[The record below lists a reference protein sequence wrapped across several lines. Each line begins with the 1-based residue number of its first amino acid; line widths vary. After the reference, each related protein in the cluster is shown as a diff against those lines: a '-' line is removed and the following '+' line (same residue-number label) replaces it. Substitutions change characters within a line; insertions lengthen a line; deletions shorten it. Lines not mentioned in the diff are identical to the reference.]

1 MLPNLFKIHWSAR
14 FLLTSVA
21 FLTTI
26 SVGTLAPSAQNQQN
40 TRIIATFLP
49 IYMFT
54 RGVTGDDAQ
63 VDILIPP
70 GAEVHDYQATPG
82 NVRQL
87 SRADVLVKNG
97 LGMEEFLEQ
106 LIANAGNPEL
116 KQIDSSRGIEAIED
130 DHDHGHGHGHGHEH
144 GHGHDHE
151 EGNPHVWLDPVL
163 AQQQVAN
170 IRDGLIEADPANA
183 ETYNSNAAAYIEQLQ
198 QLDREFTQRLAPFRG
213 CKFIAFHDAFPYL
226 ASRYGL
232 EQMAIVELPE
242 DSITPSDIQRVADA
256 VEQYQVKALLSEP
269 QVDDKRLQQIASD
282 LNLPVEELDPIE
294 SGEADPQYYFQAM
307 EQNLQSLERACQ

>member
-1 MLPNLFKIHWSAR
+1 MVPNFLKVSSHWSAR
-14 FLLTSVA
+14 FLLAFVA

-26 SVGTLAPSAQNQQN
+26 SAGTLTSTAQNQQN

-82 NVRQL
+82 NVRVL
-87 SRADVLVKNG
+87 SQADVLVKNG
-97 LGMEEFLEQ
+97 LGMEEFLDQ

-116 KQIDSSRGIEAIED
+116 IEIDSSQGIEAIED
-130 DHDHGHGHGHGHEH
+130 EHDDDHGHGHDHH
-144 GHGHDHE
+144 HE

-170 IRDGLIEADPANA
+170 IRDGLIQADPANA
-183 ETYNSNAAAYIEQLQ
+183 EIYTSNAAAYIEQLQ
-198 QLDREFTQRLAPFRG
+198 QLDQEFAQRLAPVRG

-226 ASRYGL
+226 ARRYGL

-242 DSITPSDIQRVADA
+242 DSITPSDLQRVANA
-256 VEQYQVKALLSEP
+256 VEEYQVKAIFSEP

-282 LNLPVEELDPIE
+282 LNLPVKELDPIE

-307 EQNLQSLERACQ
+307 EQNLQSLEQACQ

>member
-1 MLPNLFKIHWSAR
+1 MLPNLFKRSSKHRSAR
-14 FLLTSVA
+14 FLLTFVA
-21 FLTTI
+21 FFTTI

-63 VDILIPP
+63 VEILIPP

-82 NVRQL
+82 NVREL
-87 SRADVLVKNG
+87 SQADVIVKNG
-97 LGMEEFLEQ
+97 LGMEEFLDQ
-106 LIANAGNPEL
+106 LIANAGNPQLRE
-116 KQIDSSRGIEAIED
+116 IDSSQGIETIEEEQGD
-130 DHDHGHGHGHGHEH
+130 GHGHGHEQ
-144 GHGHDHE
+144 
-151 EGNPHVWLDPVL
+151 GNSHVWLDPVL

-183 ETYNSNAAAYIEQLQ
+183 ETYRSNAATYIEQLQ
-198 QLDREFTQRLAPFRG
+198 QLDKEFAQRLASAKG

-242 DSITPSDIQRVADA
+242 DSITPSDLQRVANA
-256 VEQYQVKALLSEP
+256 VEEYQAKAIFSEP

-307 EQNLQSLERACQ
+307 EQNLQTLEQACQ

>member
-1 MLPNLFKIHWSAR
+1 MLPNFFKLSSKHWSAR
-14 FLLTSVA
+14 FLLTVIA
-21 FLTTI
+21 FFTTI
-26 SVGTLAPSAQNQQN
+26 SVGTLASVAQNQQN

-82 NVRQL
+82 NVREL
-87 SRADVLVKNG
+87 ARADILVKNG

-106 LIANAGNPEL
+106 LIANAGNPQL
-116 KQIDSSRGIEAIED
+116 KQIDSSQGIEPIED
-130 DHDHGHGHGHGHEH
+130 DHDDDHGHGHE
-144 GHGHDHE
+144 HE

-183 ETYNSNAAAYIEQLQ
+183 ETYRTNAAAYIEQLQ
-198 QLDREFTQRLAPFRG
+198 QLDEEFTQRLAPVRG

-226 ASRYGL
+226 ARRYGL

-242 DSITPSDIQRVADA
+242 DSITPSDIQRVAEA

-269 QVDDKRLQQIASD
+269 QVDDKRLQQIAND
-282 LNLPVEELDPIE
+282 LNLPVEQLDPIE